1 MMTMRYRGRACLS
14 LMFAMMLGAG
24 APALAAELK
33 VVSWGG
39 ALQEAQAKVFFDGF
53 SKETGT
59 KVTQDSWSGELAK
72 LRAMVDSGNVVWD
85 VVDMDPQTAAAACE
99 QGLLERIG
107 DDAAFKNAGLVDG
120 ALTDCAVGT
129 STYATILAF
138 QKDAF
143 PTAPAS
149 VVDIFD
155 TKAFPG
161 KRAFRKSPVD
171 TVEIALLADGVA
183 PGEIYKTLETQE
195 GIDRAFKKLDT
206 IKADIVWWE
215 AGAQPAQLL
224 KSGEVKMAVAWNG
237 RIADANAKENADLGI
252 AWKNQIRGFDMWVI
266 PVGTK
271 NAALAKDFVSY
282 TIKPEVNAEL
292 SKFIAY
298 GPTVEAASA
307 LVDKALLD
315 SLPSAPSNSDGAL
328 AQDGG
333 FWGANG
339 DALNARFASWV
350 AQ

>member
-1 MMTMRYRGRACLS
+1 MTMQYRRSACLGLAFS
-14 LMFAMMLGAG
+14 VWLSVG
-24 APALAAELK
+24 APSLAAELK

-39 ALQEAQAKVFFDGF
+39 ALQEAQTKVFFEGF
-53 SKETGT
+53 SKTTGT
-59 KVTQDSWSGELAK
+59 TVTQDTWSGELAK

-107 DDAAFKNAGLVDG
+107 EDAAFKNAGLVDG
-120 ALTDCAVGT
+120 ALTECAVGT

-143 PTAPAS
+143 QKAPTS

-171 TVEIALLADGVA
+171 TLEIALLADGVT
-183 PGEIYKTLETQE
+183 PQDVYKTLETPE
-195 GIDRAFKKLDT
+195 GVDRAFKKLDA
-206 IKADIVWWE
+206 IKSDIVWWE

-237 RIADANAKENADLGI
+237 RIADANTKEKADLGI
-252 AWKNQIRGFDMWVI
+252 AWKNQIRGFDMWVV
-266 PVGTK
+266 PVGAK
-271 NAALAKDFVSY
+271 DLKLAKDFVAY
-282 TIKPEVNAEL
+282 TIRPEVNAEL

-307 LVDKALLD
+307 LVDKRVSD
-315 SLPSAPSNSDGAL
+315 NLPTAPSNSDGAL
-328 AQDGG
+328 AQDGA

-339 DALNARFASWV
+339 EALNARFASWV

>member
-1 MMTMRYRGRACLS
+1 MSMRFGRSACLGVA
-14 LMFAMMLGAG
+14 FTVAMGALS
-24 APALAAELK
+24 PALAADLK

-53 SKETGT
+53 ARETGT
-59 KVTQDSWSGELAK
+59 TVTQDSWSGELAK
-72 LRAMVDSGNVVWD
+72 LKAMVDSGNVVWD

-107 DDAAFKNAGLVDG
+107 EDETYKGAGLVAG

-143 PTAPAS
+143 PTAPTS
-149 VVDIFD
+149 LVDIFD
-155 TKAFPG
+155 TETFPG
-161 KRAFRKSPVD
+161 KRSFRKSPVD
-171 TVEIALLADGVA
+171 TLEIALLADGVK
-183 PGEIYKTLETQE
+183 PEDVYSTLETPD
-195 GIDRAFKKLDT
+195 GVDRAFRKLDT
-206 IKADIVWWE
+206 IKGDIVWWE

-224 KSGEVKMAVAWNG
+224 KSGEVKMALAWNG
-237 RIADANAKENADLGI
+237 RIADANTKENADLGI
-252 AWKNQIRGFDMWVI
+252 AWANQIRGFDMWVI
-266 PVGTK
+266 PVGVK
-271 NAALAKDFVSY
+271 DIKLAKDFVAY

-292 SKFIAY
+292 SKHIAY

-307 LVDKALLD
+307 MVDKAILD
-315 SLPSAPSNSDGAL
+315 TLPSAPSNSDGAL
-328 AQDGG
+328 AQDGA

-339 DALNARFASWV
+339 EALNARFASWV